1 MSVMS
6 VDNSRLKPFS
16 LWQKAALFCAAYY
29 LCAEAGSF
37 LSAQDG
43 TFVSFWLPAGLFL
56 AVLLLNR
63 TRDWPWLA
71 LAVLPANLA
80 FDHLHGTKFIVI
92 LAFYCANIVQTVTG
106 AWLMRRFVAESP
118 TLTTLKE
125 FFGLVGFA
133 AVFSA
138 MLGAVIGA
146 A

>member
-80 FDHLHGTKFIVI
+80 FDHFHGTKLIVI

-106 AWLMRRFVAESP
+106 AWLMRRVVGGSP
-118 TLTTLKE
+118 SLAHLQE
-125 FFGLVGFA
+125 FFGGVGFSRVFT
-133 AVFSA
+133 AV
-138 MLGAVIGA
+138 LGAVPGP
-146 A
+146 